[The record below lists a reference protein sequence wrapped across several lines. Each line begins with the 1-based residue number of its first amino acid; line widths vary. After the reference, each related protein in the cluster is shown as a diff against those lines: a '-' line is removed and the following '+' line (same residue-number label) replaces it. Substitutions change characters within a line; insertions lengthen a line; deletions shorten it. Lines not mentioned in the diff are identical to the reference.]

1 MGDLLFEQAGGGS
14 QFMAKRSSKVLKTAM
29 ASIHPPIIEKL
40 KREIDSF
47 TPRQRG
53 LAEFILQN
61 PESLAFLTITDLA
74 KRVGVSEAT
83 ITRFCG
89 TLGYDGF
96 AHLCR
101 EVQETIQSELS
112 TVGRFQL
119 VRTMGRHSVETQ
131 SSSTFERVLSTEI
144 DNLISLTRNIRTAE
158 FYRCVDLMSEAD
170 RICIIGS
177 MASSCLA
184 SYFGYMLEKIFP
196 GVDVL
201 HGHGGMA
208 AAVCKSLTQKSLV
221 FLISFPRYPKVTVEL
236 GQLVAQ
242 KGAHIIVIT
251 NSPISPTVPL
261 ANIAFFIPVGIV
273 SFVDTYAAPIAFLNI
288 LVTEFSERNPNATQ
302 QSLKLFDEY
311 ASRAGLFIK
320 SSSKSPVKRPEI
332 PE

>member
-1 MGDLLFEQAGGGS
+1 
-14 QFMAKRSSKVLKTAM
+14 MAKRGSKELKTAA
-29 ASIHPPIIEKL
+29 ASIQPALIEKL
-40 KREIDSF
+40 KQEIDTF

-83 ITRFCG
+83 VTRFCG
-89 TLGYDGF
+89 ALGYEGY

-119 VRTMGRHSVETQ
+119 VRTMGRHSGETQ
-131 SSSTFERVLSTEI
+131 SPSAFERVLSTEI
-144 DNLISLTRNIRTAE
+144 DNLINLTKNIRTAD
-158 FYRCVDLMSEAD
+158 FYRCVDWMAAAD

-177 MASSCLA
+177 MASSCLTN
-184 SYFGYMLEKIFP
+184 YFGYMLGKISP
-196 GVDVL
+196 RVDVL
-201 HGHGGMA
+201 CGHGGTA
-208 AAVCKSLTQKSLV
+208 SAVCNHLSQKSLV

-242 KGAHIIVIT
+242 KGARIVALT
-251 NSPISPTVPL
+251 NSPVSPVVPL
-261 ANIAFFIPVGIV
+261 ATMTFLVPIGLV
-273 SFVDTYAAPIAFLNI
+273 SFVDAYAAPVAFINA
-288 LVTEFSERNPNATQ
+288 LVTELSERDPDATQ

-311 ASRAGLFIK
+311 VSREGLFIK
-320 SSSKSPVKRPEI
+320 SSPKNPPKNPMKRHELT
-332 PE
+332 E